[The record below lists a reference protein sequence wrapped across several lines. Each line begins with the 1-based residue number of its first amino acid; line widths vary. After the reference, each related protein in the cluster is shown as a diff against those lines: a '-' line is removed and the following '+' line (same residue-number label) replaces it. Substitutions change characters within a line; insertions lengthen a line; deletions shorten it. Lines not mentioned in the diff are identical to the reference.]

1 MVFSLAA
8 TLLTRNKNFDFSPT
22 PFYKVALTAGI
33 EGISTISLAGL
44 QSILLLTMQGMIGPA
59 DFNIW
64 TLSHIAVSH
73 CIDLGLHREP
83 RATADGSLAALFLK
97 RLIFYTV
104 YKLDRYE
111 YVKSCG
117 CNFN

>member
-22 PFYKVALTAGI
+22 RFYKVALTAGI

-44 QSILLLTMQGMIGPA
+44 QSILLLIMQGMIGPA

-73 CIDLGLHREP
+73 CIDLGIHREP
-83 RATADGSLAALFLK
+83 RVTASGSLTALLLK

-111 YVKSCG
+111 VVKFSRYI
-117 CNFN
+117 FN